1 MEEAKKEGAI
11 ALFGEK
17 YEETVRTVKIGEFSH
32 ELCGGTH
39 LHNTGEIGV
48 LKILSETAIASGVRR
63 IEAITGPYVE
73 EYYKKMGKEVQFITA
88 QLGVPANQVNDK
100 INRLLDENKRLNK
113 QMESYEKEVANKQLD
128 DILNNI
134 ESINGIQL
142 AIGMINTKDNNS
154 LRGLGDNMRD
164 RLKSGI
170 GILGSVI
177 DDKASLLV
185 VVSKDLVNRFKA
197 GDLASKMASV
207 VNGKGGGRPDMA
219 MAGGKDFDKI
229 KAAFEE
235 VKANI
240 RQVLVSNE
248 REE

>member
-1 MEEAKKEGAI
+1 
-11 ALFGEK
+11 
-17 YEETVRTVKIGEFSH
+17 
-32 ELCGGTH
+32 
-39 LHNTGEIGV
+39 
-48 LKILSETAIASGVRR
+48 
-63 IEAITGPYVE
+63 
-73 EYYKKMGKEVQFITA
+73 MGKEAQFIAT
-88 QLGVPANQVNDK
+88 QLGVPVNQVSDK
-100 INRLLDENKRLNK
+100 INRLLDENKRLSK
-113 QMESYEKEVANKQLD
+113 QMENYEKEVANKQLD

-134 ESINGIQL
+134 ESFNGIQL

-154 LRGLGDNMRD
+154 LRSLGDNMRD

-170 GILGSVI
+170 GTLGSVI

-235 VKANI
+235 VRANI
-240 RQVLVSNE
+240 RQILVGTE
-248 REE
+248 KGE